1 MQDMEVFNLP
11 ISKLFDLYERKIIPD
26 PNLHVASD
34 SYLDL
39 PAD

>member
-1 MQDMEVFNLP
+1 MLKMEVFNLP
-11 ISKLFDLYERKIIPD
+11 ISKIFDLYERKIIPD
-26 PNLHVASD
+26 PNVASD

>member
-11 ISKLFDLYERKIIPD
+11 ISKIFDLYERKIIPD
-26 PNLHVASD
+26 LNLASD